1 MYLPVS
7 VQLCLHVC
15 LCGGLVYL
23 WRRPRADNQESSLL
37 FTLFSESGSPELNAE
52 LSNASQL
59 AHGDPISGF

>member
-15 LCGGLVYL
+15 LYGLVCL
-23 WRRPRADNQESSLL
+23 WRRPRADNQKSSLL
-37 FTLFSESGSPELNAE
+37 FTLFSESGSPELNPE

-59 AHGDPISGF
+59 THGDPISGF